1 MNGSYLE
8 AHWKTVVETIQ
19 DGVMIVDRQGIILSV
34 NRAFEDMTGYARGEI
49 IGQPCTTINCSYC
62 EIARGSGLD
71 DWCILFRT
79 GRLDNHRCTLVSKSG
94 EIVHVLKN
102 ARLLYD
108 DQGAVIGSVETVTDI
123 SMLVESQRQVEFF
136 RKELRSEDRF
146 HGLLGNSPAMRRV
159 FDLISS
165 AAQSEAPVVIL
176 GESGTGKELAAE
188 ALHRSGRRREGP
200 FVKINCAALS
210 EPLLES
216 ELFGHVKGAFT
227 GAYRD
232 RKGRFEAAQGGDI
245 FLDEIGDIPPA
256 TQVKLLRVLEE
267 KVIERVGDNTPIPVD
282 VRILSATNRNLEEL
296 VRRGRLREDFYFRIN
311 VIPIRM
317 PPLRERP
324 EDIPLLADFF
334 LRRICMKNEKPLPGV
349 ARKALDRLMAYPWP
363 GNVRELKSA
372 FEYAVIRCLGHEI
385 QPEHLPE
392 HIAEPPRSPAADTPT
407 LPLRHE
413 EMKKHHLLE
422 ALRRTGGNRAEAAR
436 LLGVSRVTVWNWMK
450 RYGIRAGRPEAS

>member
-1 MNGSYLE
+1 MYGSYLE

-19 DGVMIVDRQGIILSV
+19 DGVMIVDRQGTILSV
-34 NRAFEDMTGYARGEI
+34 NRAFEEMTGYARDEI

-62 EIARGSGLD
+62 EIARGRGLD
-71 DWCILFRT
+71 NWCILFRT

-94 EIVHVLKN
+94 EVVHVLKN
-102 ARLLYD
+102 ARLLHD
-108 DQGAVIGSVETVTDI
+108 EQGGVIGSVETVTNI
-123 SMLVESQRQVEFF
+123 SMLVESQRQVEVF
-136 RKELRSEDRF
+136 RRELRSEDRF
-146 HGLLGNSPAMRRV
+146 YGLLGNSPAMRRV

-165 AAQSEAPVVIL
+165 AAQSDAPIIIL
-176 GESGTGKELAAE
+176 GESGTGKELAAD
-188 ALHRSGRRREGP
+188 ALHRCGRRRNKA

-210 EPLLES
+210 ASLLES

-232 RKGRFEAAQGGDI
+232 RRGRFEAAQGGDI

-256 TQVKLLRVLEE
+256 TQVKLLRVLEQ

-282 VRILSATNRNLEEL
+282 VRIISATHRNLEER
-296 VRRGRLREDFYFRIN
+296 VRRGDLREDFYFRIN

-324 EDIPLLADFF
+324 EDIPLLADYF
-334 LRRICMKNEKPLPGV
+334 LRRICMKNEKPLAGIS
-349 ARKALDRLMAYPWP
+349 REALDRLMAYRWP

-372 FEYAVIRCLGHEI
+372 FEYAAIRCLGPKI

-392 HIAEPPRSPAADTPT
+392 HIGDPSGSAEADPPAR
-407 LPLRHE
+407 PLRHE

-436 LLGVSRVTVWNWMK
+436 LLGVSRVTVWHWMK
-450 RYGIRAGRPEAS
+450 RYGIHA